1 LVTTRQL
8 ISTDTEICATKKQGI
23 SPVFFREFIMNTL
36 ILLAALSSQITFK
49 TSQQEN
55 MTTIVPQVTLA
66 QSCDCQVQIVS
77 VREGQGGQSSSR
89 QQNTLFIPANQT
101 IDLMRLSLNINE
113 GDTVKIV
120 VTVSDGKSLHLSQQW
135 SPAERSL

>member
-101 IDLMRLSLNINE
+101 IDLMRLSLNINA